1 MSNID
6 VIDLETDEN
15 LNMEQE
21 VDLNI
26 KNNIFYSYPFKEDK
40 YYEYQ
45 YRITLDNDVGILDEI
60 KCNDECEIID
70 EGLILINTIIKLP
83 LDDLKNK
90 IKKNLDLRTNEE
102 FPKNNSVNLNHIP
115 ININNKNELK
125 KLDLAKSFCLQELL
139 IEILEEL

>member
-6 VIDLETDEN
+6 YIDLETDEN
-15 LNMEQE
+15 LSMEQE
-21 VDLNI
+21 VDFSI

-40 YYEYQ
+40 HYEYQ
-45 YRITLDNDVGILDEI
+45 YRITLEKDICILDEI
-60 KCNDECEIID
+60 KCNDECEIIE

-83 LDDLKNK
+83 LEDLKNK
-90 IKKNLDLRTNEE
+90 IKNNIDVRTNEE
-102 FPKNNSVNLNHIP
+102 FPKNNGVNLNHIP